1 MKTIDYY
8 NDNADSFC
16 EDTINANMTSLY
28 ELFEKHLSPGGH
40 ILDCGCG
47 SGRDSKYFLD
57 KGYEVTAI
65 DASEELCKRAAALI
79 GREVACMTFM
89 EISYEN
95 MFDGVWACSSLLHEK
110 KENLNT
116 VLKKIV
122 KATKVNGII
131 YVSFKYGNYSGD
143 RNGRFFTDLT
153 EAGLHELISDVN
165 VEVIDMRVTG
175 DVRPGR
181 ENEKWLNAVLRK
193 I

>member
-1 MKTIDYY
+1 MI
-8 NDNADSFC
+8 
-16 EDTINANMTSLY
+16 SLY
-28 ELFEKHLSPGGH
+28 ELFEKHLPPSGN

-57 KGYEVTAI
+57 KGYEVTAM
-65 DASEELCKRAAALI
+65 DASEELCKRAAELI

-89 EISYEN
+89 EIDYEN

-116 VLKKIV
+116 VLKKIA
-122 KATKVNGII
+122 KATKTNGIV
-131 YVSFKYGNYSGD
+131 YVSFKYGDYSGD

-153 EAGLHELISDVN
+153 EAGLHELIADVD

-175 DVRPGR
+175 DVRPER

-193 I
+193 K